1 VVTAALDDVAHYNMA
16 AGGDA
21 SSNWFESGGTTF
33 LGTTAMSL
41 TNKMR
46 AALFSVATDMVFG
59 YGHNDIF
66 NGVTPTLYLNR
77 ANAFFTR
84 SDLFEGNGGPTS
96 GKRIQWTL
104 TPKTTKE
111 AGASWA
117 TITDAQQTVVGGIV
131 SGVSVNAASVNTQL
145 FATPT
150 AWGATALLDMA
161 TLSRSPDANGLYW
174 DDGDK
179 TSDGTHLGVGM
190 TPASTALTNLGP
202 WTSRSSGQETDE
214 DDENMEPDA
223 IYVRAVGSSWT
234 TDANVVAGDKVRLTP
249 SRADFNMEYW
259 VVGSSAQTG
268 NGVRIPPEGR
278 IVTVPT
284 GGALQYRCLDGAREL
299 VVEVQ
304 NA

>member
-84 SDLFEGNGGPTS
+84 ADLFEGNGGPTS

-111 AGASWA
+111 SGASWA

-131 SGVSVNAASVNTQL
+131 SGVSVNAASVNSSL

-179 TSDGTHLGVGM
+179 TSDGTHLGVGI

-202 WTSRSSGQETDE
+202 WTSRSS
-214 DDENMEPDA
+214 
-223 IYVRAVGSSWT
+223 IGSSS
-234 TDANVVAGDKVRLTP
+234 ARRRRLGL
-249 SRADFNMEYW
+249 RL
-259 VVGSSAQTG
+259 GI
-268 NGVRIPPEGR
+268 GV
-278 IVTVPT
+278 
-284 GGALQYRCLDGAREL
+284 
-299 VVEVQ
+299 
-304 NA
+304 